1 MKMVKSL
8 IFIFFTLIT
17 VNNSIAQAIAVPWNS
32 QGDKSAGTNSQN
44 EPNEQI
50 KEVQSNTI
58 DIKID
63 EVTAQSNWKLIY
75 REEAL
80 LEKELNQKNIKI
92 NVDSMF
98 DSFLNKR
105 NMLGGE
111 NKITLK
117 IIPLNT
123 LTKALRMDT
132 AYTKKIIPQNK
143 IYGILKLQP
152 SIEKDTEIAKVL
164 SAFANGFT
172 INTYDLFTN
181 VLPPYIV
188 TDNDKTPIYS
198 YRVFLETFFTDYPE
212 LLYNCSKAFQRKLEL
227 KQHDSLYNIHIASGN
242 IIDLRSKTY
251 KNQSN
256 K

>member
-1 MKMVKSL
+1 MKMVKSV
-8 IFIFFTLIT
+8 IFIFFTLISIHY
-17 VNNSIAQAIAVPWNS
+17 SIAQVIAVPANG
-32 QGDKSAGTNSQN
+32 QGDKGAGTNSQN
-44 EPNEQI
+44 EPKEQI
-50 KEVQSNTI
+50 KEVQSSAI

-63 EVTAQSNWKLIY
+63 EATAQSNWKLIY

-98 DSFLNKR
+98 DSFSNKR
-105 NMLGGE
+105 NMLWGE

-117 IIPLNT
+117 IIPINT
-123 LTKALRMDT
+123 LTKALKMDS
-132 AYTKKIIPQNK
+132 AYSKKIIPQNK
-143 IYGILKLQP
+143 IFGILKLQP
-152 SIEKDTEIAKVL
+152 TNEKDIEINKVL
-164 SAFANGFT
+164 SVFSNGFI

-188 TDNDKTPIYS
+188 TDKDKTPNYS

-227 KQHDSLYNIHIASGN
+227 KQYDSLYNMHLTSGN
-242 IIDLRSKTY
+242 IIDLRPKTE